1 MRVVVLGS
9 GVIGVTTAW
18 YLAEAGHEVEV
29 VDRQAGA
36 ALETSF
42 ANAGEISPGYA
53 SPWARQDMPLKAL
66 KWLFHKNSPLVFR
79 PSLDPA
85 QWRWIVRMLRNC
97 TPGRYRLNKSRMVP
111 IAEYSRDMLRQLRA
125 DTGIRYDE
133 RSLGTLQL
141 FRTPQQL
148 DGAAA
153 DIAVLEEFG
162 VPYELLDAQGCVAAE
177 PGLADVHSSISGGL
191 RLPGDETGDC
201 YLFTRQLAEMAAQRG
216 VLFHYNTVIEQIQ
229 TAGGRVSG
237 VRTSAGLLQADC
249 YVLALGSY
257 SPLLVRPLGI
267 RLPIYPV
274 KGYSLTL
281 PITDET
287 RAPVSTILDESY
299 KVAITRLGNRIRVG
313 GTAELSGYN
322 RRLHPARRATLEH
335 SLHSL
340 FPAAG
345 DIADAEYWT
354 GLRPMTSD
362 GPPIL
367 GPGPYP
373 NLYFNTG
380 HGTLGWTMACGSGR
394 VIADMISG
402 RAPGIDARELGI
414 GRFSSRTSPG

>member
-9 GVIGVTTAW
+9 GIIGVTTAW

-237 VRTSAGLLQADC
+237 VLTSAGLLQADC

-274 KGYSLTL
+274 KGYSLT
-281 PITDET
+281 
-287 RAPVSTILDESY
+287 
-299 KVAITRLGNRIRVG
+299 
-313 GTAELSGYN
+313 
-322 RRLHPARRATLEH
+322 
-335 SLHSL
+335 
-340 FPAAG
+340 
-345 DIADAEYWT
+345 
-354 GLRPMTSD
+354 
-362 GPPIL
+362 
-367 GPGPYP
+367 
-373 NLYFNTG
+373 
-380 HGTLGWTMACGSGR
+380 
-394 VIADMISG
+394 
-402 RAPGIDARELGI
+402 
-414 GRFSSRTSPG
+414 